1 MGLFTKKE
9 KTEKMLMI
17 HYEGIPNYKGGLVTH
32 MTLDEDDKCLK
43 FKSPV
48 LKDLPEVKLP
58 FAKINKAGLVN
69 VTEIE
74 EQSKLGRAAVGG
86 LLFGGAGAIV
96 GALSAGEK
104 KKIKSLYI
112 INYMSNG
119 EEKAIV
125 MKENGNLNFFKFQKH
140 LQELLPKEDFPKNIS
155 L

>member
-9 KTEKMLMI
+9 KEEKMLMI
-17 HYEGIPNYKGGLVTH
+17 HYEGIPNYKPNLATY
-32 MTLDEDDKCLK
+32 MTLDVDSGSLK

-48 LKDLPEVKLP
+48 LKDLPEVELP
-58 FAKINKAGLVN
+58 FNKITNAGPVN

-74 EQSKLGRAAVGG
+74 KQSKIGRAAVGG
-86 LLFGGAGAIV
+86 LLFGEAGAIV

-104 KKIKSLYI
+104 KKTKSLYI
-112 INYMSNG
+112 INYISNG

-125 MKENGNLNFFKFQKH
+125 MKENGNLNFLKFQKH
-140 LQELLPKEDFPKNIS
+140 LLELIPQKKTPPNIT